1 MSERTPTTEEIRE
14 KIGCTAIDDY
24 EYNYTDY
31 QTGAKY
37 VEEVASFD
45 RWLESVKAKAGAEA
59 LRNYASAVREYG
71 RPNAWDKSDV
81 ADDVEIWA
89 DELEAEK

>member
-1 MSERTPTTEEIRE
+1 MTESTPTTDEVRDSWLGEPGRYHLF
-14 KIGCTAIDDY
+14 GPT
-24 EYNYTDY
+24 
-31 QTGAKY
+31 
-37 VEEVASFD
+37 VEEFD
-45 RWLESVKAKAGAEA
+45 RWLNSIKAEAGVEA